1 LRAVVQLVKMAY
13 VRVNGEEIGKIAD
26 GLLVFLGVEKDDNP
40 DDLRYMTDKIVDL
53 RIFEDEYQKMN
64 LSVKQKG
71 GSVMVVS
78 QFTICGDVRR
88 GRRPSFTTAAD
99 QDKANEYYEVF
110 VTMLK
115 EKDIP
120 VETGIFR
127 AHMEVELINDGPV
140 TILLDSRK
148 NF

>member
-1 LRAVVQLVKMAY
+1 MRAVVQLVKMAN

-40 DDLRYMTDKIVDL
+40 DDSRYMTDKIADL
-53 RIFEDEYQKMN
+53 RIFEDEHQKMN

-115 EKDIP
+115 EKNIP

-127 AHMEVELINDGPV
+127 AHMEVGLINDGPV

-148 NF
+148 KF

>member
-1 LRAVVQLVKMAY
+1 MQLVKMAN
-13 VRVNGEEIGKIAD
+13 VRVNDDEISKIGE
-26 GLLVFLGVEKDDNP
+26 GLLVFLGVEKEDNP
-40 DDLRYMTDKIVDL
+40 DDLKYMTDKIADL
-53 RIFEDEYQKMN
+53 RIFEDEHQKMN
-64 LSVKQKG
+64 LSVKQKAA
-71 GSVMVVS
+71 SVMVVS

-115 EKDIP
+115 EKNIP
-120 VETGIFR
+120 VETGVFR
-127 AHMEVELINDGPV
+127 AHMEVSLINDGPV

>member
-1 LRAVVQLVKMAY
+1 MK
-13 VRVNGEEIGKIAD
+13 VNDKEVGKIGD
-26 GLLVFLGVEKDDNP
+26 GLLVFLGVERDDNP
-40 DDLRYMTDKIVDL
+40 DDLEYMADKIADL
-53 RIFEDEYQKMN
+53 RIFEDEQQKMN
-64 LSVKQKG
+64 LSVREKG

-99 QDKANEYYEVF
+99 QDKANEYYEMF
-110 VTMLK
+110 VRLLK
-115 EKDIP
+115 GKEIP

-127 AHMEVELINDGPV
+127 THMEVGLINDGPV